1 MRMSKKPVSL
11 AILLPCVLI
20 SVGVFLLPSTE
31 NHKTKGAEA
40 ARPLAQPKPEASPT
54 LARVKQSDNR
64 KQIEKII
71 REYLLKNPEVLVEA
85 MQVLEAKRS
94 AERAAAVRHS
104 IQENRKRIHENPEDP
119 VGGNPLGDVT
129 IVEFFDYRCGFC
141 KRVAPTVEEAL
152 AKDKGIRIVYKE
164 FPILGTN
171 SVLAAKAA
179 LASRVQGK
187 YVAFHEALMAAKIS
201 YDEKSIM
208 EVAAGL
214 GLDTA
219 RLSKD
224 MQSPQ
229 IQATIDR
236 NRALARSLNI
246 RGTPAFIVGEQLF
259 PGALTPRQLARMI
272 QKARSNGIE
281 RR

>member
-1 MRMSKKPVSL
+1 MRMSKKPIFFS
-11 AILLPCVLI
+11 ILLLCALI
-20 SVGVFLLPSTE
+20 SVGVFPLPSTDS
-31 NHKTKGAEA
+31 HKNKGVEA
-40 ARPLAQPKPEASPT
+40 ARALAQPKPEASP
-54 LARVKQSDNR
+54 ARARQNGNR

-71 REYLLKNPEVLVEA
+71 REYLLKNPEVIVEA
-85 MQVLEAKRS
+85 MQALEAKQN
-94 AERAAAVRHS
+94 ADRAAAVRHS
-104 IQENRKRIHENPEDP
+104 IWENRKRIHENPEDP

-141 KRVAPTVEEAL
+141 KRVAPTVEETL

-164 FPILGTN
+164 FPIRGPN

-179 LASRVQGK
+179 LASRAQGK
-187 YVAFHEALMAAKIS
+187 YVAFHEALMAARIS

-219 RLSKD
+219 RLRKD